1 MSINREQINTAYRKL
16 KSYIYYDKTD
26 LRLRKRLAEFEC
38 AADFETKLE
47 AVQVVVNSSR
57 PALHKDFEEWLQKI
71 DFRIVPKKIKWGSKG
86 SDFDESANGKFITNV
101 TSTAQIEIEKVNY
114 FFDGPIELHLIAV
127 LWIMEEG
134 RFLDAQLGHECC
146 GSRLVAS
153 LHEDSDNSSG
163 LFLKYHEQYS
173 KWRDT
178 GIRKAKQTL
187 IEDRSNVAIL
197 GLDIQEYFYRIRLD
211 FNAVGD
217 AINQAKLEASNGDDI
232 PVKRNL
238 LRCIDKMGRT
248 YRKMI
253 EPYLE
258 LTHTGLTELDS
269 GLPIGLC
276 SSLVLANWYLKD
288 FDNLVRKSVR
298 PSYYGRYV
306 DDILIVVPAAR
317 DPEKV
322 DGSPVS
328 AFVDEILVKT
338 GILREPEDHRYELAD
353 RNGLYLQQ
361 EKCIL
366 QYFDAKH
373 SIAGLDK
380 FQKKLEQ
387 NGSDFVLMPVD
398 EADNSMEDV
407 AYEILYEGS
416 VNKFRSIKGMAENR
430 YELAKH
436 LARQTILHLL
446 TDDRPDPIVSLGL
459 RKFFKGKNSI
469 EYHDLWERVFTFFAI
484 SDDPKAANAFDR
496 HLQAEMKRVRCADD
510 VVTNHLVEDLKHH
523 LKLSKAMAM
532 ALCEDDWGFAE
543 IIPGYDIE
551 VLRNSNLIRHHFVRK
566 PLLNYTKFTG
576 PLTTRTVARKVHVDR
591 RKLELTPRYLN
602 FDECLLLASSRD
614 VLLNKMTPYQW
625 ATDIYEF
632 ANRCVVDGVEWTP
645 AKDTEIDDDAQI

>member
-1 MSINREQINTAYRKL
+1 MSINREQIDTAYRKL
-16 KSYIYYDKTD
+16 KSYVYYDKTD
-26 LRLRKRLAEFEC
+26 LRLRKKLAEFEC
-38 AADFETKLE
+38 DADFEEKLLI
-47 AVQVVVNSSR
+47 VQAVVNSSQ
-57 PALHKDFEEWLQKI
+57 PARHKDFEAWLSKI
-71 DFRIVPKKIKWGSKG
+71 DFRIVPKKIKWGTKKA
-86 SDFDESANGKFITNV
+86 DTDESANGKFITNV
-101 TSTAQIEIEKVNY
+101 TSTPQIEIEKVNY

-127 LWIMEEG
+127 LWIMQEG
-134 RFLDAQLGHECC
+134 RFLDEQIGPECC

-153 LHEDSDNSSG
+153 LHEEPDNTLG

-178 GIRKAKQTL
+178 GIRKAKQIL
-187 IEDRSNVAIL
+187 VEERSNVAIL
-197 GLDIQEYFYRIRLD
+197 GLDIQEYFYRIRMD
-211 FNAVGD
+211 FKAVGD
-217 AINQAKLEASNGDDI
+217 AIRQGQRGDSDSDDF
-232 PVKRNL
+232 PQTSSL
-238 LRCIDKMGRT
+238 LLCIEKICNT
-248 YRKMI
+248 YHKVI
-253 EPYLE
+253 SSKLE
-258 LTHTGLTELDS
+258 LTHEGLTENDI
-269 GLPIGLC
+269 GLPIGIC

-288 FDNLVRKSVR
+288 FDDLVRKSVR

-306 DDILIVVPAAR
+306 DDILIVISAAR

-322 DGSPVS
+322 NGSPVTV
-328 AFVDEILVKT
+328 FIDEILVKT
-338 GILREPEDHRYELAD
+338 GILSEPVNHRYELSALK
-353 RNGLYLQQ
+353 GLYLQQ
-361 EKCIL
+361 SKCIL

-373 SIAGLDK
+373 SIAGLEK
-380 FQKKLEQ
+380 FQKELEQ

-398 EADNSMEDV
+398 EADNSLEDV
-407 AYEILYEGS
+407 AYEIMYEGS
-416 VNKFRSIKGMAENR
+416 VNKFRSVKGMAENR

-446 TDDRPDPIVSLGL
+446 TNDRPDPIVSLGL

-496 HLQAEMKRVRCADD
+496 HLQAEMKRVCCADD
-510 VVTNHLVEDLKHH
+510 VVTNRLVEDLKHH
-523 LKLSKAMAM
+523 LKLSKAMAQ

-576 PLTTRTVARKVHVDR
+576 PLTTRTVAGKIHVDR
-591 RKLELTPRYLN
+591 RKLELTPRYIN

-614 VLLNKMTPYQW
+614 VILNKMTPYQW

-645 AKDTEIDDDAQI
+645 AKDLEIDDDA

>member
-1 MSINREQINTAYRKL
+1 MSINRAQIDTAYRKL
-16 KSYIYYDKTD
+16 KSYVYYDKTD

-38 AADFETKLE
+38 ALDFETKLE
-47 AVQVVVNSSR
+47 AVQVVVNSPQPTR
-57 PALHKDFEEWLQKI
+57 HKDFKAWLLKI
-71 DFRIVPKKIKWGSKG
+71 DFRVVPKKIKWGVKEA
-86 SDFDESANGKFITNV
+86 DTDESANGKFITNV
-101 TSTAQIEIEKVNY
+101 TSTPQIEIEKVNY

-127 LWIMEEG
+127 LWIMQEG
-134 RFLDAQLGHECC
+134 RLLDAQLGPECC

-153 LHEDSDNSSG
+153 LHGDSDNSSG

-178 GIRKAKQTL
+178 GIRKAKQIL

-211 FNAVGD
+211 FNDVGD
-217 AINQAKLEASNGDDI
+217 AIRQGKLENSDGGD
-232 PVKRNL
+232 VLQNTNL
-238 LRCIDKMGRT
+238 LRCIDRIGRT
-248 YRKMI
+248 YRKI
-253 EPYLE
+253 IAPYLE
-258 LTHTGLTELDS
+258 LTHTGLTDMDT

-276 SSLVLANWYLKD
+276 SSVVLANWYLKD
-288 FDNLVRKSVR
+288 FDELVRKSVR

-317 DPEKV
+317 DPGKV
-322 DGSPVS
+322 NGSPVS
-328 AFVDEILVKT
+328 VFIDEILVKT
-338 GILREPEDHRYELAD
+338 GILNEPENHRYELSARD
-353 RNGLYLQQ
+353 GLYLQQ
-361 EKCIL
+361 GKCIL
-366 QYFDAKH
+366 QYFDVKH
-373 SIAGLDK
+373 SIAGLEK

-446 TDDRPDPIVSLGL
+446 TDDRPDPTVSLGL

-484 SDDPKAANAFDR
+484 SDDPKAANAFDK
-496 HLQAEMKRVRCADD
+496 HLQAEMKRVRCAND
-510 VVTNHLVEDLKHH
+510 VVTNRLVEDLKHH
-523 LKLSKAMAM
+523 LKLSKAMAQ
-532 ALCEDDWGFAE
+532 ALCEDDWGFAD
-543 IIPGYDIE
+543 IISEYDIE
-551 VLRNSNLIRHHFVRK
+551 MLRNSNLIRHHFVRK

-576 PLTTRTVARKVHVDR
+576 PLTTRNVARKVHVDR
-591 RKLELTPRYLN
+591 RKLELTPRYIN

-625 ATDIYEF
+625 ATEIYEF

-645 AKDTEIDDDAQI
+645 AKDSENDDDA

>member
-1 MSINREQINTAYRKL
+1 MSINREQIDTAYRKL
-16 KSYIYYDKTD
+16 KSYVYYDKTD
-26 LRLRKRLAEFEC
+26 LRLRRSLAEFEC
-38 AADFETKLE
+38 AADFEERLAT
-47 AVQVVVNSSR
+47 VQTVVNSPQ
-57 PALHKDFEEWLQKI
+57 PARHKDFEAWLLKI
-71 DFRIVPKKIKWGSKG
+71 DFRIVPKKIKWGTKG
-86 SDFDESANGKFITNV
+86 SDTDESANGKFITNV
-101 TSTAQIEIEKVNY
+101 TSTSQIEIEKVNY

-127 LWIMEEG
+127 LWIMQDG
-134 RFLDAQLGHECC
+134 RILDAQLGHECC
-146 GSRLVAS
+146 GSRLVGS
-153 LHEDSDNSSG
+153 IHEDSDKSAG

-178 GIRKAKQTL
+178 GIRKAKQIL
-187 IEDRSNVAIL
+187 VEDRSNVAIL

-211 FNAVGD
+211 FKVVGD
-217 AINQAKLEASNGDDI
+217 AIRQVQIEENDGDDT
-232 PVKRNL
+232 PQNSNL
-238 LRCIDKMGRT
+238 LRCIDRMGRT
-248 YRKMI
+248 YRKI
-253 EPYLE
+253 IAPYLE
-258 LTHTGLTELDS
+258 LTHTGLTEMDS

-276 SSLVLANWYLKD
+276 SSVVLANWYLKD
-288 FDNLVRKSVR
+288 FDELVRKSVR

-328 AFVDEILVKT
+328 AFMDEILVKT
-338 GILREPEDHRYELAD
+338 GILNEPEDHRYELSA
-353 RNGLYLQQ
+353 RAGLYLQQ
-361 EKCIL
+361 GKCIL
-366 QYFDAKH
+366 QYFDVKH
-373 SIAGLDK
+373 SIAGLEK

-446 TDDRPDPIVSLGL
+446 TDDRPDPTVSLGL

-469 EYHDLWERVFTFFAI
+469 EYYDLWERVFTFFAI

-496 HLQAEMKRVRCADD
+496 HLQAEMKHVRCADAG
-510 VVTNHLVEDLKHH
+510 VTNRLVEDLKQH
-523 LKLSKAMAM
+523 LNLSKAMAQ

-543 IIPGYDIE
+543 LIPGYDIE

-566 PLLNYTKFTG
+566 PLLNYTKFSG
-576 PLTTRTVARKVHVDR
+576 PLTTRIVKRKIHVDR
-591 RKLELTPRYLN
+591 RKLELTPRYIN
-602 FDECLLLASSRD
+602 FDECLLLATSGD
-614 VLLNKMTPYQW
+614 VFLSKKTPYRW
-625 ATDIYEF
+625 AADIYQC
-632 ANRCVVDGVEWTP
+632 ANRRDVDGVDWIP
-645 AKDTEIDDDAQI
+645 AKDMEIDADA